1 MTEPSK
7 RLRPQMRTMP
17 QLLADDIR
25 DQIVRGELKP
35 GESLPPEKQLL
46 ESYGLSRP
54 TLREAMRILEAEAL
68 IKTQLG
74 VKGGAIVSVPD
85 PDVVIRQA
93 GIMIQ
98 MRETTILDIY
108 VARSFFEPPAARYLA
123 ENHPEKSQDLRV
135 IMAEAKASIDT
146 PAVYAK
152 CAGQFHRSLVE
163 LCDNLTLSLFAQILG
178 RLTDATYAVAVSTL
192 SPADA
197 RSRIELTLRSWAKL
211 IRLIEASDSDG
222 AERHWRAHMA
232 EVGKYPGFAQ
242 KAAYV
247 AASD

>member
-1 MTEPSK
+1 
-7 RLRPQMRTMP
+7 MP

-98 MRETTILDIY
+98 MRETTILDVY

-123 ENHPEKSQDLRV
+123 ENDPAKAEDLRA
-135 IMAEAKASIDT
+135 IMVKAKGSIEIPT
-146 PAVYAK
+146 EYAK

-178 RLTDATYAVAVSTL
+178 RLTDATYAIAVQGL
-192 SPADA
+192 WPDA
-197 RSRIELTLRSWAKL
+197 FKVRFGLTMRSWAKL
-211 IRLIEASDSDG
+211 IRMIESGDGDG

-242 KAAYV
+242 KAAYA
-247 AASD
+247 AASN